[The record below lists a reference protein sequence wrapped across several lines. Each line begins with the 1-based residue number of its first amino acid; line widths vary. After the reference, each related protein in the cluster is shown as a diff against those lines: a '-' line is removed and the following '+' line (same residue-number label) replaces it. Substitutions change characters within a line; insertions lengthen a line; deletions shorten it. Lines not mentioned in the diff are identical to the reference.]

1 MKVLRRAWLSVLA
14 GSAVNVCAAAPALIA
29 PDSGMVGVLS
39 AGRQVFSNR
48 PFLFSEDA
56 ARHLGSQAYLFKS
69 NQDALAVTVVEEGDL
84 AVLTAVPESPALST
98 AAELEKQGFVRDAIA
113 PFQPFGANPADRAGI
128 WRKQVKKGEVIRLSP
143 CWSVVCGFGL
153 ANQSCDELIAY
164 EKKVRALSAAVKDRL
179 HPDCHPGDIF
189 VNKPDYIVFIPRQSP
204 HVRSKNYTKP
214 DLKARGDTY
223 NDHFQVIAD
232 EKNGLYYAFWTQATW
247 EGCADQHIAFSK
259 SADKGLTW
267 TEPVVLAGSECRA
280 YPKLR
285 ASWQQPMLTKSGRLY
300 CLWNQQTTSRGPHCG
315 QMFGSYSDDQGET
328 WTSPQQVRF
337 PERMDQ
343 DPADVTIPPQWC
355 NWQRP
360 LRLGENGKFFVG
372 CSRHGKAPYD
382 AKSCCK
388 IEFWQFENMD
398 EDPDVKDIR
407 FTVFAKNRDMLDPSK
422 IVPTPGVT
430 YFVPREDP
438 AVEEAAIVKLPDG
451 RLFAMMRS
459 SVGSPVWSQSRDGG
473 KTWSPTKAL
482 LDKDGGTPYKHP
494 RSPCPLYDWKGP
506 EAGSGYYIGF
516 VHCTFDMTQ
525 KTAYQKRGPLY
536 LIAGRFNPNA
546 EQPIEFSEPKLF
558 APRPSGNSFYTSY
571 TVMDGKGILW
581 FNDMKYYLLGREI
594 GPEWFK

>member
-1 MKVLRRAWLSVLA
+1 
-14 GSAVNVCAAAPALIA
+14 
-29 PDSGMVGVLS
+29 
-39 AGRQVFSNR
+39 
-48 PFLFSEDA
+48 
-56 ARHLGSQAYLFKS
+56 
-69 NQDALAVTVVEEGDL
+69 
-84 AVLTAVPESPALST
+84 
-98 AAELEKQGFVRDAIA
+98 
-113 PFQPFGANPADRAGI
+113 
-128 WRKQVKKGEVIRLSP
+128 
-143 CWSVVCGFGL
+143 
-153 ANQSCDELIAY
+153 
-164 EKKVRALSAAVKDRL
+164 
-179 HPDCHPGDIF
+179 
-189 VNKPDYIVFIPRQSP
+189 
-204 HVRSKNYTKP
+204 
-214 DLKARGDTY
+214 
-223 NDHFQVIAD
+223 
-232 EKNGLYYAFWTQATW
+232 
-247 EGCADQHIAFSK
+247 
-259 SADKGLTW
+259 
-267 TEPVVLAGSECRA
+267 
-280 YPKLR
+280 
-285 ASWQQPMLTKSGRLY
+285 MLTKSGRLY

-328 WTSPQQVRF
+328 WSSPQQVRF

-398 EDPDVKDIR
+398 ENPDVKDIR